1 MPTLACWSCGR
12 HIFTTVALETL
23 FPEERRC
30 PRCGALL
37 NQERRGGSRRQ
48 VERRQ
53 NPVDDPGPPAD
64 DAERRATDRRAGQ
77 RRRPDRG

>member
-1 MPTLACWSCGR
+1 MP
-12 HIFTTVALETL
+12 LETL

-37 NQERRGGSRRQ
+37 NAERRGGSRRQ
-48 VERRQ
+48 VDRRQ
-53 NPVDDPGPPAD
+53 NPSDDPGPPA
-64 DAERRATDRRAGQ
+64 AEGERRETERRQGP